1 MATKHDIADAIRA
14 NDARIEGLRTRI
26 LVRPEQP
33 LPEGEWHVRDALSHV
48 AARANPVP
56 RILARVKALDGAD
69 AGPAPRID
77 IDEINH
83 GQVEERHGASPEELL
98 AEIAAGHA
106 AAIEEL
112 AGLDDELL
120 SRVIPLGFRPGDT
133 TVGDMLNMAGAGHER
148 THLND
153 VATALEG

>member
-1 MATKHDIADAIRA
+1 MATKDEIADAIRA

-33 LPEGEWHVRDALSHV
+33 LAEGEWRVRDALSHV

-69 AGPAPRID
+69 AGTAPRIN

-83 GQVEERHGASPEELL
+83 SQVEERSGASPEELL